1 MRQRFCILV
10 SQVCLCLMRNFSPPT
25 HPSSIFLYLHPL
37 RAHTCLSCPSR
48 WSRPAEDL
56 PSEEAAGVSAQ
67 MFLSAKGAPSLEH
80 QRGELVK
87 HWRGKY
93 LWRRDQL
100 LAGDSSLAN
109 VTPRDEEVARK
120 KDPNHNRR
128 YSFYDLKTVA
138 PRNKSYQTQTS
149 KRILQSLHIP
159 CWAFCFVV
167 QTSLSLGPEIGGSR
181 VYKYTGLPGYE
192 RRNEATDWMFPLL
205 IVTCL
210 KRPSVS

>member
-1 MRQRFCILV
+1 MQQRFRILV

-37 RAHTCLSCPSR
+37 HTCTRPSCPSR
-48 WSRPAEDL
+48 WSRPVEDL

-80 QRGELVK
+80 QRGEIVK
-87 HWRGKY
+87 HSRGKY
-93 LWRRDQL
+93 LWQRDEL

-109 VTPRDEEVARK
+109 VTLRDEEVAK
-120 KDPNHNRR
+120 KHNCI
-128 YSFYDLKTVA
+128 YSFYDLKTVT
-138 PRNKSYQTQTS
+138 PGNKRYQPKPAKESYSRCTFHVRHFALYS
-149 KRILQSLHIP
+149 KQ
-159 CWAFCFVV
+159 
-167 QTSLSLGPEIGGSR
+167 LSLGSEIGGSE
-181 VYKYTGLPGYE
+181 VYKYTGLQGYE
-192 RRNEATDWMFPLL
+192 TRNEATDWMFPLL